1 MRDINF
7 KYVYSNKSFN
17 KLDDKL
23 FKDIIDKPN
32 ILYSFDEG
40 LEERWAIDDMNSIIK
55 EKVSNKFREKESLK
69 IR

>member
-1 MRDINF
+1 MTDVDFR
-7 KYVYSNKSFN
+7 YVYSNKSFN

-32 ILYSFDEG
+32 ILYLFEE

-55 EKVSNKFREKESLK
+55 EKVSNKFMGK
-69 IR
+69 